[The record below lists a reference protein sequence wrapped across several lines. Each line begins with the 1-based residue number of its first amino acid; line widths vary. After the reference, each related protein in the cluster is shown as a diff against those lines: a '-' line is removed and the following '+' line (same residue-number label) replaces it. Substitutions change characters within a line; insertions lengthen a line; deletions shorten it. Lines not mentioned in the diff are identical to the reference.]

1 MYAFPLSSTKTTAR
15 SSHIHFMMVAVVVC
29 FMIVAMISK
38 PVLVEAAVAHTAMT
52 TAKSIRSASSS
63 SLSSLTMMAITAGSR
78 TLIEIGGGGV
88 NDDDICHQGNKK
100 IENQQKDQYQ
110 IDVSYLD
117 GDYDNGLLILRRV
130 VNIDNNM
137 EHEQEV
143 YKASTLLHKISHA
156 VTNNRTTV
164 TGIVVGNV
172 ASMMGIVPVGLS
184 GFIPA
189 LSILIGMKMKSKG
202 FLSSIG
208 TTFQQKKKKKAQAT
222 TTAVIY

>member
-1 MYAFPLSSTKTTAR
+1 MNMNTTQWIMNVVFFVKVFCCMFVGRKLFLGTTNMTTVAAHTTPTAVATKSISSSVRSLSS
-15 SSHIHFMMVAVVVC
+15 
-29 FMIVAMISK
+29 
-38 PVLVEAAVAHTAMT
+38 P
-52 TAKSIRSASSS
+52 SSS
-63 SLSSLTMMAITAGSR
+63 SSSSVTMMAMTAGSR
-78 TLIEIGGGGV
+78 TLIEIGNNANNN
-88 NDDDICHQGNKK
+88 NDNMIST
-100 IENQQKDQYQ
+100 QKEFE

>member
-117 GDYDNGLLILRRV
+117 DDYENGLLILRRV
-130 VNIDNNM
+130 DVANNTIDTAIDIDIDNPQNRS
-137 EHEQEV
+137 V
-143 YKASTLLHKISHA
+143 LYKFSATFKKMKMKRNPLVTSSTCILL
-156 VTNNRTTV
+156 
-164 TGIVVGNV
+164 GNV
-172 ASMMGIVPVGLS
+172 ASMIGIIPIGLS
-184 GFIPA
+184 GFVPA
-189 LSILIGMKMKSKG
+189 LSMMATVGIIKSKK
-202 FLSSIG
+202 
-208 TTFQQKKKKKAQAT
+208 QK
-222 TTAVIY
+222 